1 MGGRRTGEGDLKLP
15 AGTVI
20 ALFDPEGHYGNHTDG
35 TSHAA
40 IYMGQ
45 DSTGLRV
52 IDQWIERRDGKV
64 VRIQSPQMRVI
75 RFEHIKSQPVDQGER
90 YRVVR

>member
-1 MGGRRTGEGDLKLP
+1 MAGRRTGEGDLKLP

-20 ALFDPEGHYGNHTDG
+20 ALFDPDGHYGNHTDG
-35 TSHAA
+35 TCHAA

-52 IDQWIERRDGKV
+52 IDQWIERRDEQIDKIHPPQN
-64 VRIQSPQMRVI
+64 RIIHFRNSNGL
-75 RFEHIKSQPVDQGER
+75 PVNQGEG
-90 YRVVR
+90 YRVVQ